1 MSMPDLAPGA
11 PSRVVDIDVTV
22 LTEDAPMSGWVR
34 FALTC
39 DLRVPGSGKIIGK
52 SERTVHLT
60 GGRGQIRVP
69 TVSSA
74 VVDDAQDS
82 WVILVQKSWQPEGYA
97 IRVPAGTTRLNLADL
112 PPARPLRGREKQW
125 ALSGASVAVQTLPAG
140 QPAGGS
146 VALEGGTLR
155 FDLRVPQGA
164 PGLPGPGAVA
174 ADDAVAGY
182 IATSASKTSTALEK
196 AYRRGYSP
204 REFGIVGDGTTDDTA
219 AWNSALSAVPADSVF
234 TCPEGARYKLTG
246 PLNLTKAVTI
256 EGGEFLPHTTGRGL
270 NITASD
276 VTIRGSKFTSSSAA
290 SPDASHQI
298 IAAVGTST
306 APLRRVTV
314 EKVIIDKS
322 RYHGIWLEWCQ
333 DVKVRDCQIT
343 DFQYSGIMLISVT
356 RGEVSGC
363 IIRNGLQEG
372 TIVNSYGVAVTDLVN
387 TVAGRSRDILIT
399 RNIVDNI
406 PRWEGIDT
414 HGGERI
420 TITDNVVTRCYDGI
434 SAVGGSSSR
443 VSAPRSVVISGNTID
458 SMGISGVRSGIRFY
472 GIQDGE
478 QATGLIGSNQVRG
491 SYVLDVEAKYFEE
504 AGTTIQAQ
512 ASTVPNVYANHPAPF
527 RQWNAVTRIYRN
539 GSSTSHT
546 VSFPEGVFTKPPVVF
561 LTEQPGR
568 VATVAGWSWMI
579 QSVTTTGVVI
589 YGEGPVG
596 VVDIQMGVLAV
607 QMRSLT
613 NTGTPRS

>member
-22 LTEDAPMSGWVR
+22 LTEDAPMSGSVR
-34 FALTC
+34 FALSC
-39 DLRVPGSGKIIGK
+39 DLRVPGSGKIIGR
-52 SERTVHLT
+52 SERTVQLT
-60 GGRGQIRVP
+60 GGKGEIRLP

-74 VVDDAQDS
+74 VVDDQQDS
-82 WVILVQKSWQPEGYA
+82 WVILVKKSWQPEGYA
-97 IRVPAGTTRLNLADL
+97 IRVPAGTTRINLADL

-155 FDLRVPQGA
+155 FDLRIPQGQ
-164 PGLPGPGAVA
+164 PGLPGPGALA
-174 ADDAVAGY
+174 ADDAVSTY
-182 IATSASKTSTALEK
+182 VQTESKTRTALNR

-204 REFGIVGDGTTDDTA
+204 REFGVVGNGTTDDTA
-219 AWNSALSAVPADSVF
+219 AWNSALSAVPAGSTF
-234 TCPEGARYKLTG
+234 TCPEGDRYKLTG
-246 PLNLTKAVTI
+246 PLDLAKPVTI
-256 EGGEFLPHTTGRGL
+256 EGGEFLPHSSGRGL
-270 NITASD
+270 NISASD
-276 VTIRGSKFTSSSAA
+276 VTIRGSKFTSPSAA
-290 SPDASHQI
+290 DPLTSHQI

-314 EKVIIDKS
+314 EKVTIDKS

-343 DFQYSGIMLISVT
+343 DFQYGAVMLISVT

-363 IIRNGLQEG
+363 VIRNGLQEG
-372 TIVNSYGVAVTDLVN
+372 TIVNSYGIAATDLVN
-387 TVAGRSRDILIT
+387 TAAGRSRDILIT

-406 PRWEGIDT
+406 PKWEGIDT

-420 TITDNVVTRCYDGI
+420 TITDNVITRCYDGI

-478 QATGLIGSNQVRG
+478 QATGMIGSNQVRG
-491 SYVLDVEAKYFEE
+491 GYVLDVEAKYFEE

-512 ASTVPNVYANHPAPF
+512 ASAAPNVYANHPAPF

-539 GSSTSHT
+539 GSSTTRT
-546 VSFPEGVFTKPPVVF
+546 VSFPEGVFTKPPMVF

-568 VATVAGWSWMI
+568 VATVAGWSWMV
-579 QSVTTTGVVI
+579 QSVTTTEVVI

-607 QMRSLT
+607 QMGSIAA
-613 NTGTPRS
+613 TGIPRS

>member
-11 PSRVVDIDVTV
+11 PSRVVNIDVTV
-22 LTEDAPMSGWVR
+22 LTEDAPMSGSVR
-34 FALTC
+34 FSIAG
-39 DLRVPGSGKIIGK
+39 DLRVPGSGKIIGA
-52 SERTVHLT
+52 SSRTVQLVR
-60 GGRGQIRVP
+60 GEGQIRLP

-74 VVDDAQDS
+74 VVDDAGDS
-82 WVILVQKSWQPEGYA
+82 WVIIVQKSWLSQPYG
-97 IRVPAGTTRLNLADL
+97 IRVPTGTTAINLADL
-112 PPARPLRGREKQW
+112 APARPLTRRETSW
-125 ALSGASVAVQTLPAG
+125 ALTGASVDVRTLPAG

-155 FDLRVPQGA
+155 FDLRIPQGQ
-164 PGLPGPGAVA
+164 PGLPGPGALA
-174 ADDAVAGY
+174 ADDAVSTY
-182 IATSASKTSTALEK
+182 VQTTSKTRTALEK

-204 REFGIVGDGTTDDTA
+204 REFGVVGNGSTDDTA
-219 AWNSALSAVPADSVF
+219 AWNGALNAVPAGSVF
-234 TCPEGARYKLTG
+234 TCPEGDRYKLTG
-246 PLNLTKAVTI
+246 PLDLAKPVTI
-256 EGGEFLPHTTGRGL
+256 EGGEFLPHSSGRGL
-270 NITASD
+270 NISASD
-276 VTIRGSKFTSSSAA
+276 VTIRGSKFTSPSAA
-290 SPDASHQI
+290 DPLSSHQI
-298 IAAVGTST
+298 IAAVGAST

-314 EKVIIDKS
+314 EKVTIDKS
-322 RYHGIWLEWCQ
+322 RYHGIWLEWCE

-363 IIRNGLQEG
+363 VIRNGLQEG
-372 TIVNSYGVAVTDLVN
+372 TIVNAYGIAATDLVN

-443 VSAPRSVVISGNTID
+443 VSSPRSVVIAGNTID
-458 SMGISGVRSGIRFY
+458 SMGIAGPRSGIRFY
-472 GIQDGE
+472 GIQGGE
-478 QATGLIGSNQVRG
+478 QATGLIGPNQVRG
-491 SYVLDVEAKYFEE
+491 GYALDVEAKYFDAAE
-504 AGTTIQAQ
+504 TTIQAQ
-512 ASTVPNVYANHPAPF
+512 ASTAPNVYANHPAPF

-539 GSSTSHT
+539 GSSTTRS
-546 VSFPEGVFTKPPVVF
+546 VSFPAGVFTQPPMVF

-568 VATVAGWSWMI
+568 VATVAGWSWMV
-579 QSVTTTGVVI
+579 QSVTTTEVVI
-589 YGEGPVG
+589 YGEGPAG

-607 QMRSLT
+607 QMGSIAA
-613 NTGTPRS
+613 GGIPRS